1 MITIFS
7 LSQKNSKIF
16 HPTEL
21 VIMLILE
28 SFRLTEKNLCFGV
41 RCSTTIMRF
50 GEASGLDW
58 RPVVSALTFVAF
70 FLAAMIL
77 FLTSLHVNLQIIGL
91 GPALA
96 FLMGIQCAMS
106 RSYYTQSNCEK
117 STFGFG
123 AHFCL
128 YLYEITLSTVQ

>member
-1 MITIFS
+1 
-7 LSQKNSKIF
+7 
-16 HPTEL
+16 
-21 VIMLILE
+21 MLILE
-28 SFRLTEKNLCFGV
+28 SFRSLKRTCVFGV

-77 FLTSLHVNLQIIGL
+77 FLTSLQVNLQIIGL

-106 RSYYTQSNCEK
+106 RSYYTRSNCEK

-123 AHFCL
+123 THFCL

>member
-7 LSQKNSKIF
+7 LPQKNSKIF

-28 SFRLTEKNLCFGV
+28 RFASLKRTCVFGV

-58 RPVVSALTFVAF
+58 RPIVSARTFVAV

-77 FLTSLHVNLQIIGL
+77 FLTSLRVNLQIIGL

-96 FLMGIQCAMS
+96 FLMGIRCAMS
-106 RSYYTQSNCEK
+106 
-117 STFGFG
+117 
-123 AHFCL
+123 
-128 YLYEITLSTVQ
+128 LS

>member
-28 SFRLTEKNLCFGV
+28 SFRFTEKNLCFVV

-58 RPVVSALTFVAF
+58 RPVVSAVTFVAF

-96 FLMGIQCAMS
+96 FLMGVQC
-106 RSYYTQSNCEK
+106 Q
-117 STFGFG
+117 GP
-123 AHFCL
+123 
-128 YLYEITLSTVQ
+128 IILSLIVRKVHLVLEHIFACICMR